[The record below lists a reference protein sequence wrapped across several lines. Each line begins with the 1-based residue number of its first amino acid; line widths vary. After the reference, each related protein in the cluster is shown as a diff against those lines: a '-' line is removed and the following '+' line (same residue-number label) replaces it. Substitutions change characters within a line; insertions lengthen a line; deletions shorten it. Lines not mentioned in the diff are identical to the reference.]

1 MESRIE
7 KYLIDWNCGVNS
19 QVVLKVEL
27 KVARIKTENLS
38 KTFKLIPVPDYCT
51 GTR

>member
-7 KYLIDWNCGVNS
+7 RYLIDRNCGVNS

-27 KVARIKTENLS
+27 KSQELKPKT
-38 KTFKLIPVPDYCT
+38 
-51 GTR
+51 

>member
-7 KYLIDWNCGVNS
+7 RYLIGRNCPGKKKVVKS

-27 KVARIKTENLS
+27 RAVGIKCH
-38 KTFKLIPVPDYCT
+38 K
-51 GTR
+51 